1 VTSNLNYFNNDTV
14 TNIVNGTGFWFNRL
28 MSVFHLKYRPIK
40 FSDLDLNDVA
50 NSLKKYLSAKDV
62 PQSFLFSGPKGAGKT
77 SAARIL
83 ARAVNCSNLKD
94 GEPCGE
100 CDNCKEIIKGG
111 AMDIIEMDGASN
123 RGIEDVRSLKDKAYL
138 LPSKLDK
145 KVFIIDEV
153 HMLTKDAFN
162 ALLKLIEEPPKHTI
176 FVLCTTDAEK
186 IPETVLSRL
195 VRVDFRKGGKNELM
209 NSLKKII
216 DGEGIEIAKEAIE
229 FIVERSDGS
238 FRNLQRSFNEL
249 YLQLGKKL
257 KTDDVFKFYLDKS
270 GSYDEESFDKD
281 LNDGNTKLILEKLEK
296 MAEDGIDFSSFRLKL
311 MNYFQ
316 KKILSFYG
324 VGEDKKKYLNL
335 EESEFLINL
344 LVKASKQEKE
354 VEIDQLPLELAV
366 IEFAGQ
372 KGSQVSEVRSRD
384 QEDKKEESKKEEK
397 IVEKKVETKE
407 IEEIVTIESDC
418 SIGVETVEEKW
429 GNLLM
434 TIKPF
439 NHSVE
444 AFLRASRPKSIR
456 GKTLLLEVFYPF
468 HKDRLEEAKNRKIV
482 EECMSKV
489 FGIDLCFEC
498 ILGKSR
504 KGPLIIK
511 NDTPIKNIS
520 EQLVDGKEGE
530 KAGGDIY
537 DVAKEIFG

>member
-1 VTSNLNYFNNDTV
+1 
-14 TNIVNGTGFWFNRL
+14 

-40 FSDLDLNDVA
+40 FSDLDLTDVA
-50 NSLKKYLSAKDV
+50 TSLKKFLSAKDV
-62 PQSFLFSGPKGAGKT
+62 PQSFLFSGPKGSGKT

-83 ARAVNCSNLKD
+83 ARAVNCNDLKD
-94 GEPCGE
+94 GEPCGK
-100 CDNCKEIIKGG
+100 CDNCKEILKGS
-111 AMDIIEMDGASN
+111 AMDVIEMDGASN

-138 LPSKLDK
+138 LPSKLSK

-195 VRVDFRKGGKNELM
+195 VRVDFRKGGKDALN

-216 DGEGIEIAKEAIE
+216 DGEGIEIAKDAID
-229 FIVERSDGS
+229 FIIEKSDGS
-238 FRNLQRSFNEL
+238 FRNLQRNFNEL

-257 KTDDVFKFYLDKS
+257 KAEEVFKFYLDKS
-270 GSYDEESFDKD
+270 GSYSEEDFDKD
-281 LNDGNTKLILEKLEK
+281 LDKGEIKLILEKLEK
-296 MAEDGIDFSSFRLKL
+296 MAADGIDFSSFRLKL
-311 MNYFQ
+311 MNFFQ

-324 VGEDKKKYLNL
+324 IGDKNNIGLNL
-335 EESEFLINL
+335 EESELFINL

-366 IEFAGQ
+366 VEFIGQ
-372 KGSQVSEVRSRD
+372 KRNGI
-384 QEDKKEESKKEEK
+384 EK
-397 IVEKKVETKE
+397 KE
-407 IEEIVTIESDC
+407 IEIKKPVVDEVVVVEEEVKVLVEGAYCNTPVQMENC
-418 SIGVETVEEKW
+418 SIEVEKVEEKW

-434 TIKPF
+434 TIKPY

-444 AFLRASRPKSIR
+444 AFLRASRPLSIK

-482 EECMSKV
+482 EECMTKV
-489 FGIDLCFEC
+489 FGIDLCFQC
-498 ILGKSR
+498 VLGKN
-504 KGPLIIK
+504 KKEPLVIK
-511 NDTPIKNIS
+511 NDTPMEHVS
-520 EQLVDGKEGE
+520 DQLVENKND
-530 KAGGDIY
+530 KAGGGDIY

>member
-1 VTSNLNYFNNDTV
+1 
-14 TNIVNGTGFWFNRL
+14 

-40 FSDLDLNDVA
+40 FSDLDLTDVA
-50 NSLKKYLSAKDV
+50 ASLKKYLGGKDV

-83 ARAVNCSNLKD
+83 ARAVNCTELKD
-94 GEPCGE
+94 GEPCGKCE
-100 CDNCKEIIKGG
+100 NCKEIIKGG

-176 FVLCTTDAEK
+176 FILCTTDAEK

-195 VRVDFRKGGKNELM
+195 VRVDFRKGGKSELAT
-209 NSLKKII
+209 SLKKII
-216 DGEGIEIAKEAIE
+216 EGEDIEIAKEAVDFIIE
-229 FIVERSDGS
+229 KSDGS
-238 FRNLQRSFNEL
+238 FRNLQRNFNEL

-257 KTDDVFKFYLDKS
+257 KTDEVFKFYLDKS
-270 GSYDEESFDKD
+270 GSYSEENFDKD
-281 LNDGNTKLILEKLEK
+281 LDDGNIKLILEKLEK
-296 MAEDGIDFSSFRLKL
+296 MANDGIDFSSFRLKL

-316 KKILSFYG
+316 RKILSFYG
-324 VGEDKKKYLNL
+324 IGDINKDGLNL

-344 LVKASKQEKE
+344 LVKASKAEKE
-354 VEIDQLPLELAV
+354 VEIDQLPLQLAV
-366 IEFAGQ
+366 VEFVGQ
-372 KGSQVSEVRSRD
+372 KRSNVD
-384 QEDKKEESKKEEK
+384 QKNKKEVEVVKEK
-397 IVEKKVETKE
+397 PVIVEVGEPIAVSQDCAICVEA
-407 IEEIVTIESDC
+407 
-418 SIGVETVEEKW
+418 VEEKW

-444 AFLRASRPKSIR
+444 AFLRASRPKSIK

-482 EECMSKV
+482 EECITKV
-489 FGIDLCFEC
+489 FGVDLCFEC
-498 ILGKSR
+498 VLGKS
-504 KGPLIIK
+504 KKEPLIIK
-511 NDTPIKNIS
+511 NDTPMENVSDQLMENKN
-520 EQLVDGKEGE
+520 D
-530 KAGGDIY
+530 KAGGGDIY

>member
-1 VTSNLNYFNNDTV
+1 
-14 TNIVNGTGFWFNRL
+14 

-40 FSDLDLNDVA
+40 FSDLDLTDVA
-50 NSLKKYLSAKDV
+50 NSLKKYLSAKSV
-62 PQSFLFSGPKGAGKT
+62 PQSFLFSGPKGSGKT

-83 ARAVNCSNLKD
+83 ARAINCTDLKD
-94 GEPCGE
+94 GEACGK
-100 CDNCKEIIKGG
+100 CDNCEEILKGS

-123 RGIEDVRSLKDKAYL
+123 RGIEDVRALKDKVYL

-209 NSLKKII
+209 NSLNKII
-216 DGEGIEIAKEAIE
+216 EGEGIEIAKEAID
-229 FIVERSDGS
+229 FIVEKSDGS
-238 FRNLQRSFNEL
+238 FRNLQRNFNEL
-249 YLQLGKKL
+249 FLQLGKKL
-257 KTDDVFKFYLDKS
+257 NFDEVLKFYLDKS
-270 GSYDEESFDKD
+270 GSYSEENFDKD
-281 LNDGNTKLILEKLEK
+281 LDNGEIKFILEKLEK
-296 MAEDGIDFSSFRLKL
+296 MAADGIDFSSFRNKL
-311 MNYFQ
+311 MEYFQ
-316 KKILSFYG
+316 KKILAFYG
-324 VGEDKKKYLNL
+324 LGENKNGGLNL

-366 IEFAGQ
+366 VEFVGQ
-372 KGSQVSEVRSRD
+372 KREGV
-384 QEDKKEESKKEEK
+384 K
-397 IVEKKVETKE
+397 KKVE
-407 IEEIVTIESDC
+407 EEMEVIVNRVES
-418 SIGVETVEEKW
+418 VELNAVEEKW

-444 AFLRASRPKSIR
+444 AFLRASRPVSVN
-456 GKTLLLEVFYPF
+456 GKVLKLEVFYPF

-482 EECMSKV
+482 EDCINKV
-489 FGIDLCFEC
+489 FGIGLCLEC
-498 ILGKSR
+498 VLAKS
-504 KGPLIIK
+504 KKQPLVIK
-511 NDTPIKNIS
+511 NDTPMENIS
-520 EQLVDGKEGE
+520 DKLVDK
-530 KAGGDIY
+530 KTGGVDIY

>member
-1 VTSNLNYFNNDTV
+1 
-14 TNIVNGTGFWFNRL
+14 

-40 FSDLDLNDVA
+40 FSDLDLTDVA
-50 NSLKKYLSAKDV
+50 ASLKKYLGGKDI

-83 ARAVNCSNLKD
+83 ARAVNCTDLKD
-94 GEPCGE
+94 GEPCGK

-111 AMDIIEMDGASN
+111 AMDVIEMDGASN

-176 FVLCTTDAEK
+176 FILCTTDAEK

-195 VRVDFRKGGKNELM
+195 VRVDFRKGGKNELIS
-209 NSLKKII
+209 SLKKII
-216 DGEGIEIAKEAIE
+216 EGEGIEIAKDAID
-229 FIVERSDGS
+229 FIVEKSDGS
-238 FRNLQRSFNEL
+238 FRNLQRSFNEM

-257 KTDDVFKFYLDKS
+257 KTDEVLKFYLDKS
-270 GSYDEESFDKD
+270 GSYSEDDFDRD
-281 LNDGNTKLILEKLEK
+281 LDKGNIKLILEKLEK
-296 MAEDGIDFSSFRLKL
+296 MANDGVDFSSFRLKL
-311 MNYFQ
+311 MNWFQ

-324 VGEDKKKYLNL
+324 VGSANQTGINL

-354 VEIDQLPLELAV
+354 VEIDQLPLELAIV
-366 IEFAGQ
+366 EFVGQ
-372 KGSQVSEVRSRD
+372 KRSQISDLRS
-384 QEDKKEESKKEEK
+384 QKNEEEKAETKKEIKKEEK
-397 IVEKKVETKE
+397 IEKEMEE
-407 IEEIVTIESDC
+407 IEVIEEMVSVDSDC
-418 SIGVETVEEKW
+418 SICVETVEQKW

-444 AFLRASRPKSIR
+444 AFLRASRPISIK
-456 GKTLLLEVFYPF
+456 GKILLLEVFYPF

-482 EECMSKV
+482 EDCMTKV
-489 FGIDLCFEC
+489 FGVNLCFEC
-498 ILGKSR
+498 VLGKNR
-504 KGPLIIK
+504 KEPLVIK
-511 NDTPIKNIS
+511 NDTPMENVSDQLMEKKADKN
-520 EQLVDGKEGE
+520 
-530 KAGGDIY
+530 DIY

>member
-1 VTSNLNYFNNDTV
+1 
-14 TNIVNGTGFWFNRL
+14 

-40 FSDLDLNDVA
+40 FSDLDLTDVA
-50 NSLKKYLSAKDV
+50 ASLKKYLGGKDV

-83 ARAVNCSNLKD
+83 ARAVNCTDIKD
-94 GEPCGE
+94 GEPCGKCE
-100 CDNCKEIIKGG
+100 NCKEIIKGG

-123 RGIEDVRSLKDKAYL
+123 RGIEDVRNLKDKAYL

-195 VRVDFRKGGKNELM
+195 VRVDFRKGGKSELTT
-209 NSLKKII
+209 SLKKIVE
-216 DGEGIEIAKEAIE
+216 GEGIEIAKEAIE
-229 FIVERSDGS
+229 FIVEKSDGS
-238 FRNLQRSFNEL
+238 FRNLQRNFNEL

-257 KTDDVFKFYLDKS
+257 KTDEVFNFYLNKS
-270 GSYDEESFDKD
+270 GSYNEENFDKD
-281 LNDGNTKLILEKLEK
+281 LDEGNIKLILEKLEK
-296 MAEDGIDFSSFRLKL
+296 MAGDGIDFSSFRLKL

-324 VGEDKKKYLNL
+324 VGDNKKDYLNL

-344 LVKASKQEKE
+344 LIKASKTEKE

-366 IEFAGQ
+366 VEFVGQ
-372 KGSQVSEVRSRD
+372 KRNNAD
-384 QEDKKEESKKEEK
+384 QKNKKEVEIVEENSVVVEKTIVVEEK
-397 IVEKKVETKE
+397 VVEL
-407 IEEIVTIESDC
+407 IEETVSVDSNC
-418 SIGVETVEEKW
+418 SICVEAVEEKW

-444 AFLRASRPKSIR
+444 AFLRATRPKSIN

-482 EECMSKV
+482 EDCMAKV
-489 FGIDLCFEC
+489 FGINLCFEC
-498 ILGKSR
+498 VLGKN
-504 KGPLIIK
+504 KKEALIIK
-511 NDTPIKNIS
+511 NDTPIENIS
-520 EQLVDGKEGE
+520 DKLMENKND
-530 KAGGDIY
+530 KATSGDIY